1 MSMLDRYRKPGGFI
15 QLLALI
21 ETCHQA
27 KQEKLLDVIAQED
40 RLWSETVRAKMLSID
55 RIYAWNDQTLA
66 EIFGTLQDLTVAVAL
81 CAATPEFKTRITG
94 FFSHGR
100 IRKIEELMT
109 SKGPTPAEIGATH
122 LKIIEA
128 VRKMGSDGFLR
139 FDSIDPG
146 LVISED
152 IEDDLAHAAAL
163 EGTPSLK
170 KTATASQTAPPQ
182 AQSQSPT
189 RPRVLTSYSHLSD
202 HMASQ
207 VEVNGGVVVSAA
219 PSASSSAAAHTEQ
232 GESRLMEIQGL
243 KKRVAELSK
252 ENATLRHELSMARSK
267 LDQIKKIA

>member
-21 ETCHQA
+21 ETCHQT

-81 CAATPEFKTRITG
+81 CAATPEFKARITG

-139 FDSIDPG
+139 FESIDPG

-152 IEDDLAHAAAL
+152 IEDDLAHASAL
-163 EGTPSLK
+163 NEATPFK
-170 KTATASQTAPPQ
+170 KTATASQTTAPPQ

-202 HMASQ
+202 HMAAQ
-207 VEVNGGVVVSAA
+207 VEVNGGVVVSATPSSSA
-219 PSASSSAAAHTEQ
+219 PSAHGEQ
-232 GESRLMEIQGL
+232 GESRLMEIQSL